1 MYKGMQAISNWISIF
16 HEFFFVTSSYH
27 YYTEIN
33 TGGQKHFCEEDNLST
48 CNGTPG
54 LIVINTGGLGARLG

>member
-1 MYKGMQAISNWISIF
+1 MIKGMQAISNWISIF

-33 TGGQKHFCEEDNLST
+33 TGDQKRFCEDNLSA
-48 CNGTPG
+48 CNGTPR
-54 LIVINTGGLGARLG
+54 LIVINIGGSGARLG

>member
-1 MYKGMQAISNWISIF
+1 MIKGMQAISNWISIF
-16 HEFFFVTSSYH
+16 HEFFFVTSLYH
-27 YYTEIN
+27 YTEIN
-33 TGGQKHFCEEDNLST
+33 TGGQKRFCEDNLSA